1 MAKSEISIPTPLT
14 LPMEKELLE
23 LYLDGME
30 LDLLSS
36 HLNLRKREIVRKLSE
51 LFFNIEQ
58 PEQNSEAPNCGKPWN
73 WGESSRLWKMHAVGT
88 RVQAIAEK
96 LGRDELGVCYRLLS
110 ENLVI
115 VPSSIVEKYEL
126 DDDNFATDAGS
137 EQSVKTC
144 SNCLDVVAYCTCQ
157 WKNKLPRR

>member
-1 MAKSEISIPTPLT
+1 
-14 LPMEKELLE
+14 MEKELLE

-36 HLNLRKREIVRKLSE
+36 HLNLSKREVVRKLSE
-51 LFFNIEQ
+51 LFFNIEH
-58 PEQNSEAPNCGKPWN
+58 PEQNAEAPNYGKHWN
-73 WGESSRLWKMHAVGT
+73 WGDSSRLWRMHALGNPV
-88 RVQAIAEK
+88 RVIAEK

-115 VPSSIVEKYEL
+115 VPSSIVQKYEL
-126 DDDNFATDAGS
+126 DEDNFATDPAP

-144 SNCLDVVAYCTCQ
+144 SNCLDLVAYCRCYYEC
-157 WKNKLPRR
+157 LE